1 MRARGGGARGEIR
14 ARDARARRSAQEYDA
29 RDSRDAEHFDE
40 KKIEKNL
47 PARANRGVSEV

>member
-1 MRARGGGARGEIR
+1 MRARGEGARGEIR
-14 ARDARARRSAQEYDA
+14 ARDARARRSAQEYNA

-47 PARANRGVSEV
+47 PVRANRGVSEV